1 MRDICQIPTQRLL
14 ASAFRVTALRTEA
27 VICQTRDA
35 DLSHL
40 HARRVRAVARLVR
53 QVLGGDTVG
62 GLVEASKCFR
72 CHGRDWMPLTKLTEP
87 NRPRYVVDQILASIE
102 DGSLEAGERLPSE
115 AKLAELTGVGR
126 TSVREALAALRLM
139 GVVETRVGDGSYVRE
154 SASTEVATNGIAQA
168 IEKSEE
174 AQQLQEARAVF
185 ECGLVRLVVIRW
197 SPEKAE
203 VFEGLLSDMSD
214 AADRECYEDY
224 LRLHRDFHLR
234 LAQATDNP
242 ILERTERSFLEFMD
256 HEGWQDMERQ
266 FLLPERAEYLQG
278 SFAEHASII
287 ESISVGDVVEAGDRM
302 HEHFTRHQGGGDS

>member
-1 MRDICQIPTQRLL
+1 MT
-14 ASAFRVTALRTEA
+14 F
-27 VICQTRDA
+27 
-35 DLSHL
+35 
-40 HARRVRAVARLVR
+40 
-53 QVLGGDTVG
+53 
-62 GLVEASKCFR
+62 SKL
-72 CHGRDWMPLTKLTEP
+72 DDV
-87 NRPRYVVDQILASIE
+87 NRPRHVVDEILSSIE
-102 DGSLEAGERLPSE
+102 DGSLKAGERLPSE

-266 FLLPERAEYLQG
+266 FLLPERAEYLRE
-278 SFAEHASII
+278 SFELHRQIVDALS
-287 ESISVGDVVEAGDRM
+287 AGDIGLATTHM
-302 HEHFTRHQGGGDS
+302 VQHFEDAGRGSNGD